1 MEDWENILANRLDE
15 PLVTWDSLR
24 DTSRFAI
31 PKPTEPKKEPVP
43 PQPTIEQFSP
53 APPRT
58 PAKAVKDSSRAGRIL
73 GWIMLAILCPMI
85 LDRMTDPNSSLPVFA
100 LLLFG
105 MIGLVFLGCGYP
117 RQAAF
122 ILRKVFPFLGPK
134 ARRAQAAAQQAI
146 RQKYEQKLNEWRAQV
161 SAIDKRSEEMR
172 IEYRKAL
179 EEWERERNE
188 FIERQHEENAELKTL
203 KQQYEAGASAPASKP
218 VVECLVRRNLET
230 LSDEYMVSF
239 SPETQL
245 LVTDFDLP
253 SRGLLPQYRT
263 GKTKTVAFSEKWKRE
278 TYDKALYETALLA
291 LSRIFRSDYEA
302 QILSVVFNGWVR
314 SVDPT
319 TGLDTHGCIMSV
331 QVGRDEF
338 MCLDLRRVD
347 PKACFKSLKGIS
359 SSVLIDLTPIRPIL
373 RLNKDDPRFIEA
385 YGVVDAIDERTNLAS
400 MDWQDFENLIREL
413 FGKEFSSHGGEVK
426 ITRASRDG
434 GVDAVAFDP
443 DPIRGGKI
451 IIQAKRYTHT
461 VGVSAVRDL
470 YGTVQHE
477 GAMKGILVTTANFG
491 SDAYEFAKDKPITL
505 ISGSELLGL
514 LERHGHSAK
523 INLAE
528 ARAQA
533 NAWARSDK
541 ER

>member
-1 MEDWENILANRLDE
+1 
-15 PLVTWDSLR
+15 
-24 DTSRFAI
+24 
-31 PKPTEPKKEPVP
+31 
-43 PQPTIEQFSP
+43 
-53 APPRT
+53 
-58 PAKAVKDSSRAGRIL
+58 
-73 GWIMLAILCPMI
+73 
-85 LDRMTDPNSSLPVFA
+85 
-100 LLLFG
+100 
-105 MIGLVFLGCGYP
+105 
-117 RQAAF
+117 
-122 ILRKVFPFLGPK
+122 
-134 ARRAQAAAQQAI
+134 
-146 RQKYEQKLNEWRAQV
+146 
-161 SAIDKRSEEMR
+161 
-172 IEYRKAL
+172 
-179 EEWERERNE
+179 
-188 FIERQHEENAELKTL
+188 
-203 KQQYEAGASAPASKP
+203 
-218 VVECLVRRNLET
+218 
-230 LSDEYMVSF
+230 
-239 SPETQL
+239 
-245 LVTDFDLP
+245 
-253 SRGLLPQYRT
+253 
-263 GKTKTVAFSEKWKRE
+263 
-278 TYDKALYETALLA
+278 
-291 LSRIFRSDYEA
+291 
-302 QILSVVFNGWVR
+302 VFNGWVR